1 MYKEIYRVL
10 LTVVVML
17 FIIPCQ
23 AQPKMRE
30 VFQRMPAT
38 MLPYLTENNKLDFI
52 DFIDSGMK
60 AEIRNEL
67 EGKSEMLSLTDTSTY
82 IQVSPSLRITMHL
95 MPVNEAVDSCN
106 QVVCLISTYGKDSP
120 ESKVEVYSVQWKPL
134 DVAAHL
140 SLPQEP
146 YVATF
151 KFDTTVGLSLSKSTA
166 LDPVAYEEQKE
177 ELPWLKYIEWKP

>member
-1 MYKEIYRVL
+1 MYYKIYRVL
-10 LTVVVML
+10 LTAVIML
-17 FIIPCQ
+17 FMLPCH

-38 MLPYLTENNKLDFI
+38 MLPYLTDNNKLDFI

-60 AEIRNEL
+60 AEVRNEL
-67 EGKSEMLSLTDTSTY
+67 GGKSEMLSLTDMSTD

-134 DVAAHL
+134 NVATYL

-151 KFDTTVGLSLSKSTA
+151 KYDTPVGLSLRKSTA

-177 ELPWLKYIEWKP
+177 ELPWLKYIEWNP

>member
-1 MYKEIYRVL
+1 MVKEIYRVL

-17 FIIPCQ
+17 FMIPCQ

-30 VFQRMPAT
+30 VFQRMPAQ
-38 MLPYLTENNKLDFI
+38 MLPYLTENSKLDFI

-60 AEIRNEL
+60 AEVRNEL
-67 EGKSEMLSLTDTSTY
+67 GGKSEMLSLTDVLAD
-82 IQVSPSLRITMHL
+82 IQLSPSLRITMHI

-106 QVVCLISTYGKDSP
+106 QVVCVITTYGKDSP

-134 DVAAHL
+134 DVAPHL

-151 KFDTTVGLSLSKSTA
+151 KFDTTVGLSLCIADA
-166 LDPVAYEEQKE
+166 LDPRAFEEQE
-177 ELPWLKYIEWKP
+177 EEFGRLKYVKWVH